1 MAILIDMDMP
11 DTCGNCIFGI
21 DRKRC
26 PILWRDFS
34 GNPNMRYKDC
44 PLREVYTKQ
53 EIMHSR
59 VCDSC
64 KDVNTFIYDEP
75 CKSCLVYYL
84 DYTNCTKMRNK
95 DEQVKKD

>member
-1 MAILIDMDMP
+1 MAMLIDMDMP

-44 PLREVYTKQ
+44 PLREVV
-53 EIMHSR
+53 R
-59 VCDSC
+59 C
-64 KDVNTFIYDEP
+64 KD
-75 CKSCLVYYL
+75 CKRYESDGGALM
-84 DYTNCTKMRNK
+84 TCTLNDMITDDDCFCWWGERR
-95 DEQVKKD
+95 EE